1 VNYKP
6 HPWEIILAQPVLQPG
21 DAVPDVAIVG
31 AGPVG
36 LSAALACH
44 ALKLRTV
51 IVESES
57 ETRVRPGSRALFLH
71 REPLTELATYEPGI
85 DDQILDAG
93 MLWAG
98 RRYYFRNREFYRRS
112 FAPET
117 SKAHGTSLSQA
128 DTERILMRAVR
139 AHGIPILWDT
149 TVTGVHVDDDGVA
162 LVTDR
167 GPDVRA
173 RYAIACD
180 GARSV
185 VRKALGINMSGENL
199 DSRWV
204 IVDVGEVE
212 GGALT
217 PELYFHY
224 EHPALD
230 GLNILI
236 LPFRGGW
243 RIDVQC
249 KTQADLDRMSTP
261 EGVRQ
266 WLPKVMDPRYA
277 EDIRWIST
285 YRFNKLAAERFTDEK
300 RRVLLAGE
308 AGHLFPPFGG
318 RGLNSGIIDATHAA
332 RAIANA
338 LVAPSPAAARA
349 VIDEVAADRADAA
362 IFNMEAAAIG
372 VRIMAPNSL
381 WTRLKREAA
390 VAVMP
395 WSKRARYWLS
405 LGPNGI
411 VGGRPGKAGIY

>member
-1 VNYKP
+1 M
-6 HPWEIILAQPVLQPG
+6 HLDTGAALA
-21 DAVPDVAIVG
+21 DVAIVG

-44 ALKLRTV
+44 GLGLRTT
-51 IVESES
+51 IVESDS

-71 REPLTELATYEPGI
+71 REPLTELAQFEPGI
-85 DDQILDAG
+85 DEQILDAG

-112 FAPET
+112 FPPET

-128 DTERILMRAVR
+128 DTERILLRAVR
-139 AHGIPILWDT
+139 AGGIPMLWDT
-149 TVTGVHVDDDGVA
+149 TVTGVRVDDDAVA
-162 LVTDR
+162 LATD
-167 GPDVRA
+167 GGGEIRA
-173 RYAIACD
+173 RYVIACD

-185 VRKALGINMSGENL
+185 VRKALGINMTGENL

-204 IVDVGEVE
+204 IVDVGEIE
-212 GGALT
+212 GAALA
-217 PELYFHY
+217 PELSFHY
-224 EHPALD
+224 EHPALG
-230 GLNILI
+230 GLNVLM

-249 KTQADLDRMSTP
+249 KTQADVDRMSTT

-266 WLPKVMDPRYA
+266 WLPKIMDPRYA
-277 EDIRWIST
+277 DDIRWIST

-332 RAIANA
+332 RAIASA
-338 LVAPSPAAARA
+338 LAATGAAEARA
-349 VIDEVAADRADAA
+349 IIDEVANDRADAA

-372 VRIMAPNSL
+372 VRIMAPDSL
-381 WTRLKREAA
+381 WTRLQREAA

>member
-1 VNYKP
+1 
-6 HPWEIILAQPVLQPG
+6 LDSG
-21 DAVPDVAIVG
+21 DAVADVAIVG

-36 LSAALACH
+36 LSAALACRG
-44 ALKLRTV
+44 LGLRTT

-57 ETRVRPGSRALFLH
+57 ESRTRPGSRALFLH
-71 REPLTELATYEPGI
+71 REPLTELAKYEPGI
-85 DDQILDAG
+85 DEQILDAG

-98 RRYYFRNREFYRRS
+98 RRYYFREREFYRRS
-112 FAPET
+112 FPPET

-128 DTERILMRAVR
+128 DTERILLCAVR
-139 AHGIPILWDT
+139 ARGIPIQWDT
-149 TVTGVHVDDDGVA
+149 TVTGLRVDDDGVA
-162 LVTDR
+162 LTTNA
-167 GPDVRA
+167 GADVRA

-185 VRKALGINMSGENL
+185 VRKALGINMIGENL

-204 IVDVGEVE
+204 IVDVGETEV
-212 GGALT
+212 GAPT
-217 PELYFHY
+217 PELSFHY

-230 GLNILI
+230 GLNVLM

-249 KTQADLDRMSTP
+249 KTQADVERMSTP

-266 WLPKVMDPRYA
+266 WLPKIMDARYA

-332 RAIANA
+332 CAIAGA
-338 LVAPSPAAARA
+338 LVASDSAAARA
-349 VIDEVAADRADAA
+349 IIDDVATDRADAA

-372 VRIMAPNSL
+372 VRIMAPDSL
-381 WTRLKREAA
+381 WTKLKREAA